1 MKGISQESKIA
12 IVAIV
17 AIVLLFFGLKFLKGV
32 NIFSN
37 DSTYKLKFTNVSGL
51 SVNTAIYAD
60 GYKVGSISSI
70 DYDYDKSGNVTVN
83 ASIDHNMRI
92 PKGTTAEISSDLM
105 GNVKVDLLL
114 ANNPRERVEP
124 GETIPGETA
133 SGALGKVKELM
144 PQIESMLP
152 KIDSILTSLNAL
164 LADPAIKAS
173 LHNIQTSTANLTV
186 STEELNK
193 LMANLNGE
201 MPRLTG
207 KAANLLDN
215 ANKLASNANNKIN
228 DIDVANTMNKVNHV
242 LANLEETTNK
252 INSNEGTLGLLMND
266 KQLYTNLNNTMR
278 DADSLIVNLK
288 QHPKRYVHFSL
299 FGKKDK

>member
-1 MKGISQESKIA
+1 MKGISQEIKIA

-17 AIVLLFFGLKFLKGV
+17 AIVLLFFGLKFLKGI

>member
-1 MKGISQESKIA
+1 MKGISQEIKIA

-201 MPRLTG
+201 MPKLTG

-228 DIDVANTMNKVNHV
+228 DIDVVNTMNKVNHV

-266 KQLYTNLNNTMR
+266 KQLYVNLNNTMR
-278 DADSLIVNLK
+278 DADSLMVNLK

>member
-1 MKGISQESKIA
+1 MKGVSQEIKIA

-164 LADPAIKAS
+164 LADPAIKTS

-201 MPRLTG
+201 VPRLTG

-228 DIDVANTMNKVNHV
+228 DIDVANTMKKVNHV

-266 KQLYTNLNNTMR
+266 KQLYVNLNNTMR
-278 DADSLIVNLK
+278 DADSLMVNLK

-299 FGKKDK
+299 FGRKDK